1 MGNTPKTIYKTDGVK
16 VTFVDKSSEVKKT
29 IEGLSKTA
37 LRASG
42 RVIRKYLRENIPIR
56 SNRFKNHIG
65 SWVMINYRT
74 GQPTLQV
81 GFYSWQKVK
90 KKGKL
95 PSNAS
100 PHWIEFGTKP
110 HIMPGKKGNWEPG
123 HFMKYEDMIF
133 GRKVNHPGQKETNI
147 LRNTVQDHIKDIREV
162 QKRYLAE
169 ISKTLE
175 EAGMKVDKGDEFEDD
190 N

>member
-1 MGNTPKTIYKTDGVK
+1 MPTKYN

-29 IEGLSKTA
+29 LVGLSKSA

-42 RVIRKYLRENIPIR
+42 KVIRKYLRDNIPVR

-65 SWVMINYRT
+65 TWVMINNST

-95 PSNAS
+95 PSHAS
-100 PHWIEFGTKP
+100 PHWIEFGTAPHTIKP
-110 HIMPGKKGNWEPG
+110 KNA
-123 HFMKYEDMIF
+123 
-133 GRKVNHPGQKETNI
+133 KVLAYDNTMYGLVVKHPGAKATHV
-147 LRNTVQDHIKDIREV
+147 LRDTVQNHISDIRAAQEE
-162 QKRYLAE
+162 YLAE

-175 EAGMKVDKGDEFEDD
+175 EAEIKVDNGDEFEDD
-190 N
+190 D